1 MKLVVVEEGFMKVLE
16 SFDRERER
24 GGCREK
30 KVKIGV

>member
-24 GGCREK
+24 ERERERRL
-30 KVKIGV
+30 

>member
-16 SFDRERER
+16 SFDRERE
-24 GGCREK
+24 GCREI